1 MLNILKSANKSKDN
15 VAGIAHKDII
25 QNKKALALTLVNLNL
40 STKIA
45 HDTSKILI
53 PEVTEAQ
60 NNNIKNKLEI
70 ASP

>member
-15 VAGIAHKDII
+15 VTGIAHKDII

-45 HDTSKILI
+45 HGTSKILM
-53 PEVTEAQ
+53 PEVTEVQ
-60 NNNIKNKLEI
+60 NNNIKNKLET
-70 ASP
+70 AYP